1 MILKS
6 SAKTMRVEQ
15 SAQCKQRI
23 DRKSRFRFISEPI
36 TDPRN
41 QHPVGYRYLRTSG
54 KSNNQNYRVNFPQ
67 MANYFNFYAIERM
80 TPIANLGWAQLMSSM
95 RRPCA
100 TARQCIFW
108 KPVSR

>member
-1 MILKS
+1 MILRS
-6 SAKTMRVEQ
+6 FAKTMRVEQ

-41 QHPVGYRYLRTSG
+41 QHPVGYRYLRTPG
-54 KSNNQNYRVNFPQ
+54 KSNNQNYRVTFPQ

-80 TPIANLGWAQLMSSM
+80 TPIANLGWAQFMSSM
-95 RRPCA
+95 RRP
-100 TARQCIFW
+100 
-108 KPVSR
+108 